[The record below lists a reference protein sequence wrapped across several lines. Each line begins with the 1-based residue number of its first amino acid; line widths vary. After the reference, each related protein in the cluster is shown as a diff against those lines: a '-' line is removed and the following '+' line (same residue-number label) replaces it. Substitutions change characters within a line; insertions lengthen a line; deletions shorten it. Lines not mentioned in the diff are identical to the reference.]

1 MNLETFLSMPVSDQA
16 KLIKQPIRSTTPFW
30 MERLNTAL
38 LKNSPNALAFLDERL
53 VTIYNN
59 LKSMSYEQMGIGGTV

>member
-1 MNLETFLSMPVSDQA
+1 
-16 KLIKQPIRSTTPFW
+16 